1 MNEQPAT
8 ELAQCLLH
16 YGQAIAHRAALEAAA
31 LHDGQRPYPP
41 YEADM
46 LLGRA
51 AQALANTLRAEI
63 RTRRRPG
70 P

>member
-1 MNEQPAT
+1 MSAQPAT
-8 ELAQCLLH
+8 ELAQCLLD

-31 LHDGQRPYPP
+31 LLDGRRPYPP
-41 YEADM
+41 YEADV

-51 AQALANTLRAEI
+51 AEALASALRAEI
-63 RTRRRPG
+63 RPRWRSG